1 VSSDLAAV
9 TTPEREKS
17 MILLTGGA
25 GFLGGA
31 VLTRLLARGEK
42 VRVLAL
48 PGDPLARD
56 LPEQAEVCA
65 GDLLNPDDLD
75 RFFALPPGERATLVH
90 CASLITM
97 SMDYVERVQRVNV
110 GGTQALLE
118 RCGDPKIAG
127 LVYVSSVHAI
137 PELPMGE
144 TMREP
149 TQVRPDGVVGFYAN
163 TKAQATRLVMEAR
176 EKHGLNAGIAY
187 PAGLCG
193 PGDRAGGFLGQMI
206 SDYFAGR
213 IPMGVKGGYNFVDVR
228 DAADAIVEMTLR
240 GQKGE
245 DYVLAG
251 EYISIMQILETLH
264 RHFGGK
270 KVTGRCPLWLARLA
284 QPFLAESS
292 RRRGVKPIFSRYSLK
307 TILSNSSFDTG
318 KARRELGFSP
328 RSIEASLKGT
338 VLWMAEMGMVQLP
351 APRAGEDARRGN

>member
-1 VSSDLAAV
+1 
-9 TTPEREKS
+9 
-17 MILLTGGA
+17 
-25 GFLGGA
+25 
-31 VLTRLLARGEK
+31 
-42 VRVLAL
+42 
-48 PGDPLARD
+48 
-56 LPEQAEVCA
+56 
-65 GDLLNPDDLD
+65 
-75 RFFALPPGERATLVH
+75 
-90 CASLITM
+90 
-97 SMDYVERVQRVNV
+97 
-110 GGTQALLE
+110 
-118 RCGDPKIAG
+118 
-127 LVYVSSVHAI
+127 
-137 PELPMGE
+137 MGE

-270 KVTGRCPLWLARLA
+270 KVTVRCPLWLARLA

-328 RSIEASLKGT
+328 RSIEASLKDT
-338 VLWMAEMGMVQLP
+338 VLWMAEMGMVQPP
-351 APRAGEDARRGN
+351 APRAGEDARRGNGTEWENRA